1 MSMGVRYLWNV
12 VRPRRLNAI
21 VGDVGMTRIAQCSCG
36 SLRVGTTGDPIV
48 VLCHCRECQRR
59 TGAPFGVGAYF
70 KKEQVQSSGN
80 EKIYERGSDS
90 GRKLRMHFCPECGTT
105 VYWEAELRP
114 DHYGVAVGAF
124 AARGSRHRS
133 AQSGRK
139 RAILGSCLTL
149 NCPIFHKVRRP
160 RPWVSPCSGAVGFRL
175 KEMIGPRGLRD

>member
-1 MSMGVRYLWNV
+1 
-12 VRPRRLNAI
+12 
-21 VGDVGMTRIAQCSCG
+21 MTRIAQCSCG

-70 KKEQVQSSGN
+70 KKEQVQPSGN

-105 VYWEAELRP
+105 VYWEAQLRP

-124 AARGSRHRS
+124 ADPTFPPPVRSVWEEARHS
-133 AQSGRK
+133 
-139 RAILGSCLTL
+139 
-149 NCPIFHKVRRP
+149 
-160 RPWVSPCSGAVGFRL
+160 WVVLDPELPHFSQGTPPAPTG
-175 KEMIGPRGLRD
+175 